1 VPRISQI
8 LCLTIGGVLLMA
20 CVADAGLYSSAETSA
35 QIRIPSGD
43 EAMGTPQPEPPMLPA
58 AYPVLIRGQDEVKL
72 GPQPEPPDY
81 PKDVYELLILTE
93 FFGLFD

>member
-1 VPRISQI
+1 VTRISQI
-8 LCLTIGGVLLMA
+8 LCLAIGGVLLMA
-20 CVADAGLYSSAETSA
+20 CVADAGLYSSAAISA
-35 QIRIPSGD
+35 QIGIPGGD

-58 AYPVLIRGQDEVKL
+58 AYPVLIPGQDAVKL

-81 PKDVYELLILTE
+81 PKDIYELLILME